1 MISSQ
6 VLAILRTVATM
17 KSKTAGNRTNKPVGL
32 IYDHIVFHTKYN
44 RPMLKAKIQKRAGE
58 IIKNVLEDL
67 DCKVIKI
74 IVQPNYVFLQF
85 NYSPTLAMS
94 RIANKVKG
102 ISSCLLRREFPEL
115 RKQNQKAL
123 WAPKY
128 GVYP

>member
-1 MISSQ
+1 
-6 VLAILRTVATM
+6 M
-17 KSKTAGNRTNKPVGL
+17 KSETYSNRKEKPGRML
-32 IYDHIVFHTKYN
+32 SGRLVFHTKYN
-44 RPMLKAKIQKRAGE
+44 RPMLKAKIQKRAKE

-85 NYSPTLAMS
+85 NYSPKLAMAK
-94 RIANKVKG
+94 IANKVKG

-115 RKQNQKAL
+115 KKQNPKAL

-128 GVYP
+128 SVYS